1 MYPWVNPERYIFCT
15 IDFTFKTYIRLNSVY
30 HKMYFII
37 TLRWLN
43 PLLGLGYKKDL
54 DIEDIFENLKSD
66 GSDELGERLQR

>member
-1 MYPWVNPERYIFCT
+1 
-15 IDFTFKTYIRLNSVY
+15 
-30 HKMYFII
+30 MYFII

-54 DIEDIFENLKSD
+54 DIEDIFENLKAD